1 MIGFTEGL
9 LQPILQVVYL
19 IFVKGMLVIINA
31 LYQIFNFI
39 TGKDFIGNMF
49 GSTSSGSFIMDWN
62 SPISILFLTTLVAG
76 LIILVIMIGLTLM
89 QNLFKTREEKNQ
101 VSISNKFKYIFYF
114 LGCIIGVPVIF
125 LALNAI
131 TLVISSILGVSNSL
145 RVDKNLINITNT
157 YLIPEL
163 SKLQGI
169 TNITIA
175 GSDINSYFD
184 KLISELNAIS
194 KIANDNGNFTL
205 VNSINSI
212 ILQINNCKTGVNEIG
227 NIQNQI
233 ADIISN
239 MKEGVIDSV
248 AADKLSGLIN
258 QLNDFRNNIIN
269 LNYSLSELLINYKS
283 SLTESANQLITA
295 FNDSLETGNPLWT
308 YFNEKGIINLLING
322 NNQFDGLFI
331 IRSYLAGYKDF
342 DLVLEIY
349 RLANNDPYATNW
361 QANPSYVSYDSLAIG
376 ILASL
381 VSVILLTLYLLYVCK
396 RIFIIAIY
404 FVISPI
410 IIITGIRD
418 DGVIAGAFARTL
430 VVKFSSIIFIA
441 IGMQVAL
448 ILTTGQYGIQNIINS
463 WDTTRII
470 RLVTNVVFIIAALL
484 AGYTT
489 TASINKMLGD
499 DNSIM
504 ESIQDVMLLTR
515 GMSMAAAPLTLT
527 TKAMLGAATKG
538 ASAFSKIVPIT
549 AAQKASVYSSRLKD
563 LHNLGKTS
571 ATINDVKNY
580 RDYRSARSSSLK

>member
-76 LIILVIMIGLTLM
+76 LIILVVMIGLTLM

-194 KIANDNGNFTL
+194 KTANDNGNFTL
-205 VNSINSI
+205 VNLINSI

-258 QLNDFRNNIIN
+258 QLNDFRNNFVN
-269 LNYSLSELLINYKS
+269 LNNSLSELLANYKS
-283 SLTESANQLITA
+283 SLTESANQLILA
-295 FNDSLETGNPLWT
+295 FNDSMEADNSLWT

-322 NNQFDGLFI
+322 NNQFNGLFI

-381 VSVILLTLYLLYVCK
+381 VSVILLALYLLYVCK
-396 RIFIIAIY
+396 RVFIIAIY

-538 ASAFSKIVPIT
+538 ASAFSKIVPVT

-571 ATINDVKNY
+571 TTINDVKNY
-580 RDYRSARSSSLK
+580 RDYRSARSTSLK